1 MRLTEYSGRLIAE
14 DFLTLPN
21 KRQLPEYYKIIKMP
35 LALDTI
41 ENKLIHLEIPNLTV
55 LESLFKRLVLNAR
68 EFNEK
73 GTRILDDAERLRRAV
88 STFMTKQNPAYK
100 SPGYNA
106 FPTPLPGE
114 EVAEAGD
121 AEEESEEDEEEEGE
135 GEAEAD
141 TLPKRRG
148 RPPKGA
154 PVQGSR
160 KSSTPA
166 LLDGPKYV
174 GVVSF
179 AGLSFQQA
187 QEKIV
192 EDTMEYKEHPKFVN
206 FLIEALTN
214 N

>member
-1 MRLTEYSGRLIAE
+1 MRLTECSGRLIAE

-21 KRQLPEYYKIIKMP
+21 KRHLPEYYKIIKMP

-41 ENKLIHLEIPNLTV
+41 ENKLIQLEIPNLTA
-55 LESLFKRLVLNAR
+55 LESLFKRLVSNAR

-73 GTRILDDAERLRRAV
+73 GTRILDDAERLRRTV

-100 SPGYNA
+100 NPGYSA

-114 EVAEAGD
+114 EVAEDED
-121 AEEESEEDEEEEGE
+121 AEEDEEEDEE
-135 GEAEAD
+135 REEEEEAE
-141 TLPKRRG
+141 TPPKRRG
-148 RPPKGA
+148 RPPKN
-154 PVQGSR
+154 PHVQGSR

-166 LLDGPKYV
+166 LSDAPKYV
-174 GVVSF
+174 GVSF
-179 AGLSFQQA
+179 TGLTFQQA

-192 EDTMEYKEHPKFVN
+192 EDTMEYKEHPKFVIS
-206 FLIEALTN
+206 FSEASTN